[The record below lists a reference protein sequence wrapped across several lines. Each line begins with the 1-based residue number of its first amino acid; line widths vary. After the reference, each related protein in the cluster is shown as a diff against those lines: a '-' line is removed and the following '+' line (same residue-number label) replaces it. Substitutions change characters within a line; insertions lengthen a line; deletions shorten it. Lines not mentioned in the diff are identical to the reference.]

1 MTYLQK
7 IISLI
12 IISLII
18 VIMAGLIIIKVVSD
32 EKIPSTYTEDGTQ
45 LPATSDNDF
54 CGGYFEQINRW
65 SDMKGTYYI
74 VYAKDTKVKYFVYK
88 SGYKFGMT
96 PLYNADGTLQ
106 IYQP

>member
-1 MTYLQK
+1 MTYRQK

-18 VIMAGLIIIKVVSD
+18 VIRAGLIIIKVMSD

-45 LPATSDNDF
+45 LPATSDKDF
-54 CGGYFEQINRW
+54 CGGYFERINRW
-65 SDMKGTYYI
+65 TDIEGTYYI

-88 SGYKFGMT
+88 SGYRLSIT

-106 IYQP
+106 IYQS